1 MFRFERNSIRAKLF
15 FSISCV
21 IALSLLLI
29 YSLGF
34 FNTKNEIQE
43 ILDANMAKSAKLVL
57 ALIYHE
63 IEEGEKEGFLED
75 FEEQI
80 NQRVLHK
87 YENQIYIQVWHK
99 GNLVYNSN
107 HDNRF
112 ERPQK
117 EGFADL
123 LIDGENWRCFTL
135 FDQKENIEIVM
146 LEAYEIRSELM
157 WRILASPF
165 IPLGISTLM
174 IFLIWFFIDKKIG
187 TLNILSNKIA
197 RTSPN
202 KLEVFDLNP
211 PLEIKPLVDS
221 LNDLILRLSD
231 SIQSE
236 RRFTDYAAHE
246 LRTPLAVIKTHVQLL
261 IKDKNKA
268 QDEEYLRDLEKAVE
282 RMIRLVSQILTLSRF
297 EPESLN
303 LEREKF
309 LLSEVIKTEMLLI
322 SDSAKQRNITFNFVA
337 ASEES
342 YFGNKIYIEI
352 MLRNLLDNAIKYA
365 ECNSEVRIDL
375 EFLNTEIILKIS
387 NFGEFINEIE
397 RKRLFDVFY
406 RINSS
411 DIVGCGLGL
420 AIANKIAKLH
430 EGQITFD
437 SQKID
442 ENRAL
447 NEVKL
452 VLKN

>member
-1 MFRFERNSIRAKLF
+1 MFKFERNSIRVKLF
-15 FSISCV
+15 FSISGV
-21 IALSLLLI
+21 ITLSLLLI

-63 IEEGEKEGFLED
+63 IEEEEKEGFLED

-87 YENQIYIQVWHK
+87 YESQIYIQVWHK

-107 HDNRF
+107 RENHSRK
-112 ERPQK
+112 PKK

-123 LIDGENWRCFTL
+123 LIDGRNWRQFTL
-135 FDQKENIEIVM
+135 FDQKKNIEIVM
-146 LEAYEIRSELM
+146 LEAYEIRNELM

-174 IFLIWFFIDKKIG
+174 ILLIWFFIDKKIG
-187 TLNILSNKIA
+187 VLNILSNKIVQ
-197 RTSPN
+197 TSPN

-221 LNDLILRLSD
+221 LNHLILRLAD

-261 IKDKNKA
+261 IKDKKKA

-282 RMIRLVSQILTLSRF
+282 RMIHLINQILILSRL
-297 EPESLN
+297 EPESLDVKREDLLLNEIIIAEINN
-303 LEREKF
+303 LEKDAHDKE
-309 LLSEVIKTEMLLI
+309 
-322 SDSAKQRNITFNFVA
+322 ITFNFMATNKKV
-337 ASEES
+337 
-342 YFGNKIYIEI
+342 YFGNKTYVEI
-352 MLRNLLDNAIKYA
+352 MIRNLLDNAVKYA
-365 ECNSEVRIDL
+365 EFGSEIRIDL
-375 EFLNTEIILKIS
+375 EFNNSGIAIKIS
-387 NFGEFINEIE
+387 NFGEFVDELQREKI
-397 RKRLFDVFY
+397 FDVFY
-406 RINSS
+406 RIKSS
-411 DIVGCGLGL
+411 DVLGCGLGL
-420 AIANKIAKLH
+420 AIAKKIVRLH
-430 EGQITFD
+430 KGKITFD
-437 SQKID
+437 SQRID
-442 ENRAL
+442 KNKAL

-452 VLKN
+452 ILRN